1 MKKILMVTSIMLC
14 LLCTTAYAN
23 SSWHWVSQTRPYD
36 VLPIAIIVTLL
47 VEIIGTI
54 RFAGT
59 NKIKSILVILIG
71 NLVSF
76 LTPYLLALNSW
87 YGFEN
92 TLNHTPFYNIG
103 IFYFI
108 MTLMV
113 EFPIVYFGLHNNC
126 TTRKRLMSVIVLTNI
141 ITTAFTCLLER
152 VLCHGMW

>member
-1 MKKILMVTSIMLC
+1 MKKILILTSFMLC
-14 LLCTTAYAN
+14 LLCTTVYAN

-47 VEIIGTI
+47 VEIVGTI

-71 NLVSF
+71 NLASF
-76 LTPYLLALNSW
+76 LTPYLFALNSW

-92 TLNHTPFYNIG
+92 TLNHTPFYNISTG
-103 IFYFI
+103 YFI

-113 EFPIVYFGLHNNC
+113 EFPIIYFGLHNNC
-126 TTRKRLMSVIVLTNI
+126 TTRKKLMSVIVLTNL

-152 VLCHGMW
+152 ILCYGVW

>member
-59 NKIKSILVILIG
+59 NKIKSI
-71 NLVSF
+71 
-76 LTPYLLALNSW
+76 YLFVGKSIMSW
-87 YGFEN
+87 Y
-92 TLNHTPFYNIG
+92 
-103 IFYFI
+103 
-108 MTLMV
+108 MV
-113 EFPIVYFGLHNNC
+113 
-126 TTRKRLMSVIVLTNI
+126 K
-141 ITTAFTCLLER
+141 ITCI
-152 VLCHGMW
+152 

>member
-1 MKKILMVTSIMLC
+1 MKKILILTPFMLC

-47 VEIIGTI
+47 VEIVGTI

-71 NLVSF
+71 NLASF
-76 LTPYLLALNSW
+76 LTPYLFALNSW

-108 MTLMV
+108 MTLIV
-113 EFPIVYFGLHNNC
+113 EFTIVYFGLHKSY
-126 TTRKRLMSVIVLTNI
+126 TTRKKLMSVIVLTNV

-152 VLCHGMW
+152 VLCYGVW

>member
-1 MKKILMVTSIMLC
+1 MKKNLILTPFMLC

-92 TLNHTPFYNIG
+92 TLNHTPFYNVG

-108 MTLMV
+108 S
-113 EFPIVYFGLHNNC
+113 IV
-126 TTRKRLMSVIVLTNI
+126 VINFFI
-141 ITTAFTCLLER
+141 
-152 VLCHGMW
+152 